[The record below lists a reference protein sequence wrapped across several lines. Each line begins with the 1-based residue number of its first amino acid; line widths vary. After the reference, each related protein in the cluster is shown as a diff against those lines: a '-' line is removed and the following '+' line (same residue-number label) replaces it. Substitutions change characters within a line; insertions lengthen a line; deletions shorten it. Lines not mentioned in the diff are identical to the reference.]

1 MSFFKWTKC
10 YAPNMRIIVDGFG
23 GDNSPLAVLQGCA
36 AAIIEYGVDITVTG
50 NQEILKKVADENK
63 IDLSKMKVVH
73 SPTVIPVCE
82 DPSKIMTDYADCS
95 MATAFKLLAAGEGD
109 AVVCAGSTG
118 AIVVG
123 ASLIVK
129 RIKGIKRAALAP
141 IMPAENGC
149 YILLD
154 VGANLECRP
163 EMLVQ
168 FGVMGSIY
176 MEKIMGIKSP
186 KVALVNIGEE
196 ETKGGELQIVAYKLF
211 KESKIVNFTGNI
223 EPRYIPR
230 GDADVVVADGFTG
243 NIILKLTEGLG
254 KMFSNAL
261 KSIFMDGLKGKL
273 SALLVMTGIKGFKN
287 KMDYTEYGGA
297 PLMGTA
303 KPVIK
308 AHGSSNAKAFKNAI
322 RQARDFAERGVI
334 EEITASIAQLKAT
347 TPISEANE

>member
-1 MSFFKWTKC
+1 MLQKTK
-10 YAPNMRIIVDGFG
+10 IIVDGFG
-23 GDNSPLAVLQGCA
+23 GDNAPLSVLQGCEL
-36 AAIIEYGVDITVTG
+36 AIKEYDIDIIITG
-50 NQEILKKVADENK
+50 DESILKKTAADNG
-63 IDLSKMKVVH
+63 IDISLMRIVH
-73 SPTVIPVCE
+73 TALVIPVEE
-82 DPSKIMTDYADCS
+82 DPSAIMNEYKDCS
-95 MATAFKLLAAGEGD
+95 MAKAFKLLADGEGD

-141 IMPAENGC
+141 IMPADNGC

-163 EMLVQ
+163 EMLLQ
-168 FGVMGSIY
+168 FGIMGSIY

-186 KVALVNIGEE
+186 KVALVNIGSE
-196 ETKGGELQIVAYKLF
+196 ETKGGELQLGAYKLF
-211 KESKIVNFTGNI
+211 SQNKNINFTGNI

-230 GDADVVVADGFTG
+230 GDADVVIADGFTG
-243 NIILKLTEGLG
+243 NVILKLTEGLG
-254 KMFSNAL
+254 KMFSGNL
-261 KSIFMDGLKGKL
+261 KNIFSGFGGKL
-273 SALLVMTGIKGFKN
+273 AGLLVMPKIKAFKS

-322 RQARDFAERGVI
+322 RQAKDFAQKGVI
-334 EEITASIAQLKAT
+334 DEITKSIAALK
-347 TPISEANE
+347 EN

>member
-1 MSFFKWTKC
+1 
-10 YAPNMRIIVDGFG
+10 MRIIVDGFG
-23 GDNSPLAVLQGCA
+23 GDNSPLAVLQGCE
-36 AAIIEYGVDITVTG
+36 AAIKEYNVDITITG
-50 NQEILKKVADENK
+50 DQEILKKVASENN

-73 SPTVIPVCE
+73 SATVIPVCE
-82 DPSKIMTDYADCS
+82 DPKKIMTDYADCS

-118 AIVVG
+118 AIVLG

-154 VGANLECRP
+154 VGANIECRP

-176 MEKIMGIKSP
+176 MDKIMGVKNP
-186 KVALVNIGEE
+186 KVSLVNIGEE
-196 ETKGGELQIVAYKLF
+196 ENKGGDLQKQSYKLF

-223 EPRYIPR
+223 ESRYIPR
-230 GDADVVVADGFTG
+230 GDADVVIADGFTG
-243 NIILKLTEGLG
+243 NVILKLTEGLG

-261 KSIFMDGLKGKL
+261 KGIFSSGLKGKL
-273 SALLVMTGIKGFKN
+273 SALMVMSGIKGFKN

-297 PLMGTA
+297 PLLGTA

-322 RQARDFAERGVI
+322 RQARDFVERGVI
-334 EEITASIAQLKAT
+334 EETTNSIKQLKSKNT
-347 TPISEANE
+347 KTSD